1 MTAAPESGEDQ
12 SNVEG
17 KVDAVVFLSGDLMFA
32 SRVRA
37 AAEASDLEFHFG
49 GAVPDIKSE
58 IAWVIVDL
66 ATRSGAVDDL
76 ADTCREKCPDAKLI
90 AFGPHVHVARLEKA
104 RAAGIPTVLTRG
116 QFDRALASLFSSD
129 ALSE

>member
-1 MTAAPESGEDQ
+1 MTVPSESGESQ
-12 SNVEG
+12 SSAEPSS
-17 KVDAVVFLSGDLMFA
+17 DAVVFLSGDLMFA

-37 AAEASDLEFHFG
+37 AAEASDLDFHFG
-49 GAVPDIKSE
+49 GTVPDIEAE

-66 ATRSGAVDDL
+66 ATRSGAVDGL
-76 ADTCREKCPDAKLI
+76 AETCQQKCPEAKLV

-116 QFDRALASLFSSD
+116 QFDRVLASLFSSD
-129 ALSE
+129 ASSE